1 MNIYAL
7 VAAVLLGGG
16 VLIHVFLAGRTVHAE
31 MQAVL
36 DGFPKALESLTW
48 HAVSVWLVLHF
59 VLALGAIVYS
69 HSLMT
74 GAIAFGAVH
83 AALLGILCLGVSRVL
98 CQSWTAMR
106 QGYLFLAIA
115 GTLGGAAATSIV

>member
-7 VAAVLLGGG
+7 VAAFLLGGG

-31 MQAVL
+31 MQTAL

-48 HAVSVWLVLHF
+48 HAVSVWLALHCL
-59 VLALGAIVYS
+59 LALVGAFYS
-69 HSLMT
+69 HALLT
-74 GAIAFGAVH
+74 GAIAFGAFH
-83 AALLGILCLGVSRVL
+83 AAILGVLCLGVSRVL

-106 QGYLFLAIA
+106 QGYIFLAIA
-115 GTLGGAAATSIV
+115 GALGGAAATSIV